1 MKKLVKLGVA
11 ALVAVSF
18 GRLTVTTADAATWH
32 KGLPKII
39 RNKMYR
45 TKFDNSN
52 PKSPQYAWYK
62 GTKSTLAVQVT
73 QGGAASKI
81 SKTKYKKVGKTY
93 FIHGYDKFITDTNKK
108 TVGNKNFG
116 KVYRYVRIRKLS
128 NKKIKIAEGKK
139 ATKYA
144 GKYGTMQRFY
154 HFPRVNGRVQK

>member
-18 GRLTVTTADAATWH
+18 GGLTVTTADAATWH

-45 TKFDNSN
+45 TKFDMTYPND
-52 PKSPQYAWYK
+52 PQFTWYK
-62 GTKSTLAVQVT
+62 GTKSTLMEHAT
-73 QGGAASKI
+73 QGGAADKI

-93 FIHGYDKFITDTNKK
+93 VIHGYDKLGTARNKMSGK
-108 TVGNKNFG
+108 SG
-116 KVYRYVRIRKLS
+116 KVYGYVRVRKLS
-128 NKKIKIAEGKK
+128 NKKIKIADGKKTTKYEGK
-139 ATKYA
+139 YL
-144 GKYGTMQRFY
+144 TMQRFY

>member
-18 GRLTVTTADAATWH
+18 GGLTVTTADAATWH

-45 TKFDNSN
+45 TKFDMTYPND
-52 PKSPQYAWYK
+52 PQYTWYK
-62 GTKSTLAVQVT
+62 GTKSTLMERAT
-73 QGGAASKI
+73 QSGAPYKL

-93 FIHGYDKFITDTNKK
+93 IIHGYDKLTTARNKMAGK
-108 TVGNKNFG
+108 SG
-116 KVYRYVRIRKLS
+116 KVYGYVRVRKLS

-139 ATKYA
+139 ATKYE
-144 GKYGTMQRFY
+144 GKYVTMQRFY
-154 HFPRVNGRVQK
+154 HFPRVNGQVKK